1 MNISARYIQEHLIS
15 MVYKMLCWR
24 EENKNWQRLYEEMIM
39 ELSMNNGLL
48 DDTVCGEILFRIAPL
63 KYLEESYFKTRI
75 FEVINYL
82 NGISRL

>member
-1 MNISARYIQEHLIS
+1 
-15 MVYKMLCWR
+15 
-24 EENKNWQRLYEEMIM
+24 M

-48 DDTVCGEILFRIAPL
+48 DDETCEKILFRMAPL